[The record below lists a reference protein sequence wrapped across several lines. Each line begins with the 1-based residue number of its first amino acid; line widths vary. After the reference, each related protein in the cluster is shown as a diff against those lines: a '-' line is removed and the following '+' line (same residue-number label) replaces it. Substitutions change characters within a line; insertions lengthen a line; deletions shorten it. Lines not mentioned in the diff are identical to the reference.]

1 MIDTNVF
8 VSSANDLAAP
18 AAHSI
23 FTTRPYSS
31 MALEAPSAGVEG
43 ALLAGVLISI
53 VFFLALHWTQ
63 KKRAVYLGAMVY
75 AAVETLRLWL
85 SYDRQAIL
93 SSSLLDHMGIAPI
106 MAIALSCCSV
116 SWIAPRLLDLRTRAP
131 VMANIC
137 VFHMILFGIVA
148 VVSAMNIRFPLLDP
162 VVVVWA
168 GIFGVMLCAMGGWQ
182 ALRGPMHVR
191 MPAFCFCLAYLL
203 TSLVLLLDIASRMI
217 GAPPVDSLWLSAAI
231 SRLLLVCG
239 AVMLMRLPRT
249 EPLLGLAPSTD
260 ESALSRLQRGPLSDA
275 NLSSE
280 QIERR
285 LADTLTEL
293 ASAVDMQRQI
303 NSMMSHELRMPVST
317 ISAAAQSLEMIL
329 SGSGDLVD
337 GRLARIRRSVSRITE
352 LLEQFLNQDR
362 LSDQNFKVMR
372 EAIDLSQ
379 LATDVI
385 ASMQPDA
392 GHSLMVDAP
401 TPVIAWCDRPLSS
414 VVLRNLVHNAIKY
427 SPANQPVVI
436 RTRLVNVNGQVTPTL
451 SVIDRGPGIDMDEQ
465 ARIFESQYR
474 RASHLE
480 TKGMGIGLY
489 LARRICQQQGGSLS
503 VASTPGRGACFE
515 MTLPA
520 LDQPPQS

>member
-1 MIDTNVF
+1 MTDPSVF
-8 VSSANDLAAP
+8 SSAIGSNTN
-18 AAHSI
+18 STSQSM
-23 FTTRPYSS
+23 FSSRPYSS
-31 MALEAPSAGVEG
+31 LALDAPSAGLEG
-43 ALLAGVLISI
+43 ALLAGVLLSI

-75 AAVETLRLWL
+75 AAVEIMRLWL
-85 SYDRQAIL
+85 SYDRQTL
-93 SSSLLDHMGIAPI
+93 FSTGLLDRIGIAPI
-106 MAIALSCCSV
+106 MVIALSCSTI
-116 SWIAPRLLDLRTRAP
+116 SWIAPRLLDLRQRSPT
-131 VMANIC
+131 MARIC
-137 VFHMILFGIVA
+137 TFHAVLFGVVA
-148 VVSAMNIRFPLLDP
+148 VFSAMNVRFPLLDP
-162 VVVVWA
+162 VVIVWA
-168 GIFGVMLCAMGGWQ
+168 GILGLFMTGLGGWQ
-182 ALRGPMHVR
+182 ALRGPVHVR
-191 MPAFCFCLAYLL
+191 LPAFCFCLAYFL
-203 TSLVLLLDIASRMI
+203 TSLVITLDIASKMI
-217 GAPPVDSLWLSAAI
+217 GAPPVDALWLSAAI
-231 SRLLLVCG
+231 CRLLLVCG
-239 AVMLMRLPRT
+239 AVMLMRSAQG
-249 EPLLGLAPSTD
+249 EPLLGLAPLTDQST
-260 ESALSRLQRGPLSDA
+260 LSRLQHGPLSEP

-362 LSDQNFKVMR
+362 LNDQNFKVMR

-379 LATDVI
+379 LATDVV

-392 GHSLMVDAP
+392 GHALMVDAP

-427 SPANQPVVI
+427 SPANQPVVV
-436 RTRLVNVNGQVTPTL
+436 RTRLVNLNGHATPTL
-451 SVIDRGPGIDMDEQ
+451 SVIDRGPGIDVNEQ
-465 ARIFESQYR
+465 ARVFESQYR

-503 VASTPGRGACFE
+503 VTSTPGRGACFDI
-515 MTLPA
+515 TLPA
-520 LDQPPQS
+520 PEQPQD